1 MDGVCDGVCDG
12 RRLSQRLSQAEGV
25 TEVWLFGEDSFEEC
39 PLTEELE
46 LENEQKENE
55 KKKLKMNDFDENV
68 MVNDFIGPVR
78 ATCKLRG
85 EETLKRVNSL

>member
-1 MDGVCDGVCDG
+1 MSPD
-12 RRLSQRLSQAEGV
+12 R
-25 TEVWLFGEDSFEEC
+25 
-39 PLTEELE
+39 ELE

-85 EETLKRVNSL
+85 EETEQSIKTK